1 MATITAD
8 KVIGKSLYSK
18 GSVDLVSLPGG
29 KVLKTISSGGL
40 LGNVYSWVTNNGIIY
55 WQFYDT
61 YGQPYYAK
69 QDSNID
75 FPGLNDVL
83 KQVENETIA
92 KEIATKGALNYYLQ
106 KYLPWLIGGVV
117 VALVLPT
124 IIKLKT
130 NEKEK

>member
-18 GSVDLVSLPGG
+18 GVVDLLDLPGG
-29 KVLKTISSGGL
+29 KVINTIQSGGL
-40 LGNVYSWVTNNGIIY
+40 LGNVYSWVTKNGLVY
-55 WQFYDT
+55 WQFYDK
-61 YGQPYYAK
+61 YNMPYYAK

-83 KQVENETIA
+83 KQVQDEAIT

-106 KYLPWLIGGVV
+106 KYLPWIVGGIV
-117 VALVLPT
+117 VALVLPK
-124 IIKLKT
+124 IIKST
-130 NEKEK
+130 NK